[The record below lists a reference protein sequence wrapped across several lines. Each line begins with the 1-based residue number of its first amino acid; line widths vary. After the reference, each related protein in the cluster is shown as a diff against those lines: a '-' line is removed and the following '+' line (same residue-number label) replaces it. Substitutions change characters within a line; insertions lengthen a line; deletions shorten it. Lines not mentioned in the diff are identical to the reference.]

1 MTEEIIPFPQNPDT
15 PLVPEKKTSEPFSPL
30 KILVLSLC
38 LNIVCSIGTVASYDA
53 FFAQKVAVLD
63 LQGFLAKQRVLLADG
78 KITGEELVKS
88 LDQVEVAMNKVSK
101 NTLVILKDVVLRNA
115 NTEIVP

>member
-1 MTEEIIPFPQNPDT
+1 MEEKIISPPQKPDA
-15 PLVPEKKTSEPFSPL
+15 PLVPEKKTSEPYSPL
-30 KILVLSLC
+30 KILALSLC
-38 LNIVCSIGTVASYDA
+38 LNVVCSVGAIATYDA

-63 LQGFLAKQRVLLADG
+63 LQGFLAKQRVLLANG

-88 LDQVEVAMNKVSK
+88 LDQVEVAIDKVSK

-115 NTEIVP
+115 TTEIVP